1 MVVKPKSWEIIHT
14 QAACHIKDLRP
25 TELGAT
31 IGNSNKQSTQTN
43 EVNNALQSNQKE
55 HLGLS

>member
-1 MVVKPKSWEIIHT
+1 MVVKPKSWVDNPYSGGYY
-14 QAACHIKDLRP
+14 IKDLRP

-43 EVNNALQSNQKE
+43 EVKNALQSNQK
-55 HLGLS
+55 SI